1 MRKGKLYGVGV
12 GPGDKELITQ
22 KALRVLRECDVIA
35 VPLMKNG
42 ERTAFNIVESYIKDK
57 PVINCEMP
65 MNKNFKNLSK
75 NYDKIGDI
83 LETELENGRDVA
95 FITLGCPTVY
105 STYTQINSIILNRG
119 YETEIIP
126 GITSFSASAAKLNI
140 SLCERNEPLIV
151 LPASY
156 NEIKDFL
163 HIKGTKVLMKASKEI
178 HKTLATLKEEN
189 LLDTSYMAERCG
201 MKNERIYK
209 NLNNVNQNTSYFSTI
224 IVKEKS

>member
-1 MRKGKLYGVGV
+1 MKKGKLYGVGV
-12 GPGDKELITQ
+12 GPGDEELITQ
-22 KALRVLRECDVIA
+22 KALRILRECDVIA

-42 ERTAFNIVESYIKDK
+42 ERTAFNIVENYIKDK
-57 PVINCEMP
+57 FIINCEMP
-65 MNKNFKNLSK
+65 MNKDFKHLSE
-75 NYDKIGDI
+75 NYGKISDI
-83 LETELENGRDVA
+83 IETELKTGKNVA

-126 GITSFSASAAKLNI
+126 GITSFSAAAAKLNVP
-140 SLCERNEPLIV
+140 LCERNEPLIV

-156 NEIKDFL
+156 NEIKSFL
-163 HIKGTKVLMKASKEI
+163 HIKGTKVLMKANKEI
-178 HKTLATLKEEN
+178 QKTLETLKKEN

-201 MKNERIYK
+201 MKNERIFK
-209 NLNNVNQNTSYFSTI
+209 DLNKVSENMSYFSTI